1 VPRARSLANM
11 SRENRTPLN
20 AVVGL
25 NYLLRRDDPTPRQ
38 RDRSPRST
46 RLSAAHVWDGRDMHV
61 LQG

>member
-1 VPRARSLANM
+1 M

-25 NYLLRRDDPTPRQ
+25 NHLLRRDDPTPRQ